1 MNDITILTRL
11 LCLFDLANRLDHH
24 KEHKSYGIRFIE
36 VSQSHFS
43 HITMD
48 VNERLALIMRE
59 PTEEVVL
66 ADELRELLETKSHPK
81 HYIGL
86 EISGALHLGSLI
98 LTGFKIND
106 FIKAGID
113 TTVFLADWH
122 TYINDK
128 LGGDWD
134 RIKKVSQYY
143 SEAFRFFCPGV
154 NIVFGSDLYKDAK
167 DYWENFVRFSKHMT
181 LARTMRSLTIMG
193 RSETEKNI
201 DLSQL
206 LYPPMQSVDI
216 KALDLDIVH
225 AGMDQRK
232 IHMLVREIFPKL
244 DWKVPVLLHH
254 HLLPGLSEPIRLPL
268 GEDAAEDTR
277 ISSKMS
283 KSKPASGIIIHDDE
297 KTIRNKISKGFCPV
311 GVTEGNPILELIR
324 YVVFHEFEEFVIE
337 RPIKYGGSVTYSN
350 YKDIEHDFVTRKLH
364 PMDLKNATA
373 TYINKI
379 IEPIQKHFKGREPQ
393 LG

>member
-1 MNDITILTRL
+1 
-11 LCLFDLANRLDHH
+11 
-24 KEHKSYGIRFIE
+24 
-36 VSQSHFS
+36 
-43 HITMD
+43 MD
-48 VNERLALIMRE
+48 VDERLAFIMRE
-59 PTEEVVL
+59 PTEEIVT
-66 ADELRELLETKSHPK
+66 ADELRTLIETKAHPK

-86 EISGALHLGSLI
+86 EISGILHIGSLVM
-98 LTGFKIND
+98 TGFKIND
-106 FIKAGID
+106 FMKAGIN

-128 LGGDWD
+128 MGGDWN
-134 RIKKVSQYY
+134 RIKQVSQYY
-143 SEAFRFFCPGV
+143 TEAFKFFCPGV
-154 NIVFGSDLYKDAK
+154 NIVLGSDLYKRTK

-193 RSETEKNI
+193 RSEAEKNL

-244 DWKVPVLLHH
+244 GWKVPVLVHH
-254 HLLPGLSEPIRLPL
+254 HLLPGLSEPLRLSL
-268 GEDAAEDTR
+268 NEDTGEDIR

-283 KSKPASGIIIHDDE
+283 KSKPASGILIHDDE
-297 KTIRNKISKGFCPV
+297 KTIRNKIGKAFCPIE
-311 GVTEGNPILELIR
+311 VTEGNPILELVR
-324 YVVFHEFEEFVIE
+324 YVVFHEFDEFLIE
-337 RPIKYGGSVTYSN
+337 RPTKYGGSISYTN
-350 YKDIEHDFVTRKLH
+350 YKDIEHDFVTKKIH
-364 PMDLKNATA
+364 PMDLKNSTA

-379 IEPIQKHFKGREPQ
+379 IEPIRKHFAGREPQ
-393 LG
+393 LS

>member
-1 MNDITILTRL
+1 
-11 LCLFDLANRLDHH
+11 
-24 KEHKSYGIRFIE
+24 
-36 VSQSHFS
+36 
-43 HITMD
+43 MD
-48 VNERLALIMRE
+48 VDERLAFIMRE
-59 PTEEVVL
+59 PTEEIVT
-66 ADELRELLETKSHPK
+66 ADELHALIETKTHPK

-86 EISGALHLGSLI
+86 EISGILHIGSLVM
-98 LTGFKIND
+98 TGFKIND
-106 FIKAGID
+106 FMKAGIN

-128 LGGDWD
+128 MGGDWD

-143 SEAFRFFCPGV
+143 TEAFKFVCPGV
-154 NIVFGSDLYKDAK
+154 NIVLGSDLYKRTN

-193 RSETEKNI
+193 RSEAEKNL

-244 DWKVPVLLHH
+244 GWKVPVLVHH
-254 HLLPGLSEPIRLPL
+254 HLLPGLSEPLRISLD
-268 GEDAAEDTR
+268 EDTGEDTR

-283 KSKPASGIIIHDDE
+283 KSKPASGILIHDDE
-297 KTIRNKISKGFCPV
+297 KTIRNKIGKAFCPV
-311 GVTEGNPILELIR
+311 EVTVGNPILELVR
-324 YVVFHEFEEFVIE
+324 YVVFHEFDEFVIE
-337 RPIKYGGSVTYSN
+337 RPTRYGGSISYTS
-350 YKDIEHDFVTRKLH
+350 YKDIEHDFVTKKIH
-364 PMDLKNATA
+364 PMDLKNSTA

-379 IEPIQKHFKGREPQ
+379 IEPIRQHFKGREPQ
-393 LG
+393 IS

>member
-1 MNDITILTRL
+1 MLVT
-11 LCLFDLANRLDHH
+11 
-24 KEHKSYGIRFIE
+24 
-36 VSQSHFS
+36 Q
-43 HITMD
+43 
-48 VNERLALIMRE
+48 E
-59 PTEEVVL
+59 PTEEIITN
-66 ADELRELLETKSHPK
+66 DELRVLLQTVAHPK

-86 EISGALHLGSLI
+86 EISGVLHLGSLI

-106 FIKAGID
+106 LIKADIN

-128 LGGDWD
+128 LGGDWNK
-134 RIKKVSQYY
+134 IKKVSQYY
-143 SEAFRFFCPGV
+143 TEAFKFFCPGV
-154 NIVFGSDLYKDAK
+154 NIVLGSDLYKQQGQ
-167 DYWENFVRFSKHMT
+167 DYWENFVRFSKQMT

-193 RSETEKNI
+193 RSGGEKNI

-244 DWKVPVLLHH
+244 GWKVPVVMHH
-254 HLLPGLSEPIRLPL
+254 HLLPGLSEPVRMGLDENTV
-268 GEDAAEDTR
+268 EDVK

-283 KSKPASGIIIHDDE
+283 KSKPASSILIHDDE
-297 KTIRNKISKGFCPV
+297 KTIRDKIGKAFCPI
-311 GVTEGNPILELIR
+311 GVSEGNPVLELAR
-324 YVVFHEFEEFVIE
+324 YVVFHQFDDFVIE
-337 RPIKYGGSVTYSN
+337 RPAKYGGDITYSSYGQLEN
-350 YKDIEHDFVTRKLH
+350 DFVIKKIH

-379 IEPIQKHFKGREPQ
+379 IEPIRHHFKGREPQ
-393 LG
+393 LN

>member
-1 MNDITILTRL
+1 
-11 LCLFDLANRLDHH
+11 
-24 KEHKSYGIRFIE
+24 
-36 VSQSHFS
+36 
-43 HITMD
+43 MD
-48 VNERLALIMRE
+48 VDERLAFIMRE
-59 PTEEVVL
+59 PTEEVVTS
-66 ADELRELLETKSHPK
+66 DELHTLIETKTHPK

-86 EISGALHLGSLI
+86 EISGMLHIGSLVM
-98 LTGFKIND
+98 TGFKIND
-106 FIKAGID
+106 LMKAGIN

-128 LGGDWD
+128 MGGDWD

-143 SEAFRFFCPGV
+143 TEAFKFFCPGV
-154 NIVFGSDLYKDAK
+154 NIVLGSDLYKK
-167 DYWENFVRFSKHMT
+167 TQDYWENFVRFSKHMT

-193 RSETEKNI
+193 RSEAEKNL

-244 DWKVPVLLHH
+244 GWKVPVLVHH
-254 HLLPGLSEPIRLPL
+254 HLLPGLSEPLRISLDE
-268 GEDAAEDTR
+268 GTGDDTR

-283 KSKPASGIIIHDDE
+283 KSKPASGILIHDDE
-297 KTIRNKISKGFCPV
+297 KVIRDKIGKAFCPV
-311 GVTEGNPILELIR
+311 GVAAGNPILELVR
-324 YVVFHEFEEFVIE
+324 YVIFHEFDEFVIE
-337 RPIKYGGSVTYSN
+337 RPTKYGGSITYTS
-350 YKDIEHDFVTRKLH
+350 YKDIEHDFITKKIH
-364 PMDLKNATA
+364 PMDLKNSTA

-379 IEPIQKHFKGREPQ
+379 IEPIRKHFEGREPQ
-393 LG
+393 LS

>member
-1 MNDITILTRL
+1 
-11 LCLFDLANRLDHH
+11 
-24 KEHKSYGIRFIE
+24 
-36 VSQSHFS
+36 
-43 HITMD
+43 MD
-48 VNERLALIMRE
+48 VDERLAFIMRE
-59 PTEEVVL
+59 PTEEVVTS
-66 ADELRELLETKSHPK
+66 DELHTLIETKTHPK

-86 EISGALHLGSLI
+86 EISGMLHIGSLVM
-98 LTGFKIND
+98 TGFKIND
-106 FIKAGID
+106 FMKAGIN

-128 LGGDWD
+128 MGGDWD

-143 SEAFRFFCPGV
+143 TEAFKFFCPGV
-154 NIVFGSDLYKDAK
+154 NIVLGSDLYKK
-167 DYWENFVRFSKHMT
+167 TQDYWENFVRFSKHMT

-193 RSETEKNI
+193 RSEAEKNL

-244 DWKVPVLLHH
+244 GWKVPVLVHH
-254 HLLPGLSEPIRLPL
+254 HLLPGLSEPLRISIDE
-268 GEDAAEDTR
+268 GNGDDTR

-283 KSKPASGIIIHDDE
+283 KSKPASGILIHDDE
-297 KTIRNKISKGFCPV
+297 KAIRDKIGKAFCPV
-311 GVTEGNPILELIR
+311 GVAAGNPILELVR
-324 YVVFHEFEEFVIE
+324 YVIFHEFDEFAIE
-337 RPIKYGGSVTYSN
+337 RPTKYGGSITYTS
-350 YKDIEHDFVTRKLH
+350 YKDIEHDFITKKVH
-364 PMDLKNATA
+364 PMDLKNSTA

-379 IEPIQKHFKGREPQ
+379 IEPIRKHFEGREPQ
-393 LG
+393 LS

>member
-1 MNDITILTRL
+1 
-11 LCLFDLANRLDHH
+11 
-24 KEHKSYGIRFIE
+24 
-36 VSQSHFS
+36 
-43 HITMD
+43 MD
-48 VNERLALIMRE
+48 VNERLDFIMRE
-59 PTEEVVL
+59 PTEEVVT
-66 ADELRELLETKSHPK
+66 ADELHTLIETKTHPK

-86 EISGALHLGSLI
+86 EISGMLHIGSLVM
-98 LTGFKIND
+98 TGFKIND
-106 FIKAGID
+106 FMKAGIN

-128 LGGDWD
+128 MGGDWD

-143 SEAFRFFCPGV
+143 TEAFKFFCPGV
-154 NIVFGSDLYKDAK
+154 NIVLGSDLYKK
-167 DYWENFVRFSKHMT
+167 TQDYWETFVRFSKHMT

-193 RSETEKNI
+193 RSEAEKNL

-244 DWKVPVLLHH
+244 GWKVPVLVHH
-254 HLLPGLSEPIRLPL
+254 HLLPGLSEPLRISLDE
-268 GEDAAEDTR
+268 GNGDDTR

-283 KSKPASGIIIHDDE
+283 KSKPASGILIHDDE
-297 KTIRNKISKGFCPV
+297 KAIRDKIGKAFCPV
-311 GVTEGNPILELIR
+311 GVAAGNPILELVR
-324 YVVFHEFEEFVIE
+324 YVIFHEFDEFAIE
-337 RPIKYGGSVTYSN
+337 GPTKYGGSITYTS
-350 YKDIEHDFVTRKLH
+350 YKDIEHDFITKKVH
-364 PMDLKNATA
+364 PMDLKNSTA

-379 IEPIQKHFKGREPQ
+379 IEPIRKHFEGREPQ
-393 LG
+393 LS

>member
-1 MNDITILTRL
+1 
-11 LCLFDLANRLDHH
+11 
-24 KEHKSYGIRFIE
+24 
-36 VSQSHFS
+36 
-43 HITMD
+43 MD
-48 VNERLALIMRE
+48 VDERLAFIMRE
-59 PTEEVVL
+59 PTEEIVT
-66 ADELRELLETKSHPK
+66 ADELRTLIETKAHPK

-86 EISGALHLGSLI
+86 EISGILHIGSLVM
-98 LTGFKIND
+98 TGFKIND
-106 FIKAGID
+106 FMKAGIN

-128 LGGDWD
+128 MGGDWN
-134 RIKKVSQYY
+134 RIKQVSQYY
-143 SEAFRFFCPGV
+143 TEAFKFFCPGV
-154 NIVFGSDLYKDAK
+154 NIVLGSDLYKRTK

-193 RSETEKNI
+193 RSEAEKNL

-244 DWKVPVLLHH
+244 GWKVPVLVHH
-254 HLLPGLSEPIRLPL
+254 HLLPGLSEPLRFSLNENT
-268 GEDAAEDTR
+268 GEDIR

-283 KSKPASGIIIHDDE
+283 KSKPASGILIHDDE
-297 KTIRNKISKGFCPV
+297 KTIRNKIGKAFCPIE
-311 GVTEGNPILELIR
+311 VTEGNPILELVR
-324 YVVFHEFEEFVIE
+324 YVVFHEFDEFLIE
-337 RPIKYGGSVTYSN
+337 RPTKYGGSISYTN
-350 YKDIEHDFVTRKLH
+350 YKDIEHDFVTKKIH
-364 PMDLKNATA
+364 PMDLKNSTA

-379 IEPIQKHFKGREPQ
+379 IEPIRKHFAGREPQ
-393 LG
+393 LS

>member
-1 MNDITILTRL
+1 
-11 LCLFDLANRLDHH
+11 
-24 KEHKSYGIRFIE
+24 
-36 VSQSHFS
+36 
-43 HITMD
+43 MD
-48 VNERLALIMRE
+48 VDERLAFIMRE
-59 PTEEVVL
+59 PTEEVVTS
-66 ADELRELLETKSHPK
+66 DELHTLIETKTHPK

-86 EISGALHLGSLI
+86 EISGMLHIGSLVM
-98 LTGFKIND
+98 TGFKIND
-106 FIKAGID
+106 FMKAGIN

-128 LGGDWD
+128 MGGDWD

-143 SEAFRFFCPGV
+143 TEAFKFFCPGV
-154 NIVFGSDLYKDAK
+154 NIVLGSDLYKK
-167 DYWENFVRFSKHMT
+167 TQDYWENFVRFSKHMT

-193 RSETEKNI
+193 RSEAEKNL

-244 DWKVPVLLHH
+244 GWKVPVLVHH
-254 HLLPGLSEPIRLPL
+254 HLLPGLSEPLRISLDE
-268 GEDAAEDTR
+268 GNGDDTR

-283 KSKPASGIIIHDDE
+283 KSKPASGILIHDDE
-297 KTIRNKISKGFCPV
+297 KAIRDKIGKAFCPV
-311 GVTEGNPILELIR
+311 GVAAGNPILELVR
-324 YVVFHEFEEFVIE
+324 YVIFHEFDEFVIE
-337 RPIKYGGSVTYSN
+337 RPTKYGGSITYTS
-350 YKDIEHDFVTRKLH
+350 YKDIEHDFITKKIH
-364 PMDLKNATA
+364 PMDLKNLTA

-379 IEPIQKHFKGREPQ
+379 IEPIRKHFEGREPQ
-393 LG
+393 LS

>member
-1 MNDITILTRL
+1 
-11 LCLFDLANRLDHH
+11 
-24 KEHKSYGIRFIE
+24 
-36 VSQSHFS
+36 
-43 HITMD
+43 MD
-48 VNERLALIMRE
+48 VDERLAFIMRE
-59 PTEEVVL
+59 PTEEVVTS
-66 ADELRELLETKSHPK
+66 DELHTLIETKTHPK

-86 EISGALHLGSLI
+86 EISGMLHIGSLVM
-98 LTGFKIND
+98 TGFKIND
-106 FIKAGID
+106 FMKAGIN

-128 LGGDWD
+128 MGGDWD

-143 SEAFRFFCPGV
+143 TEAFKFFCPGV
-154 NIVFGSDLYKDAK
+154 NIVLGSDLYKK
-167 DYWENFVRFSKHMT
+167 TQDYWENFVRFSEHMT

-193 RSETEKNI
+193 RSEAEKNL

-244 DWKVPVLLHH
+244 GWKVPVLVHH
-254 HLLPGLSEPIRLPL
+254 HLLPGLSEPLRISLDE
-268 GEDAAEDTR
+268 GTGDDTR

-283 KSKPASGIIIHDDE
+283 KSKPASGILIHDDE
-297 KTIRNKISKGFCPV
+297 KLIRDKIGKAFCPV
-311 GVTEGNPILELIR
+311 GVAAGNPILELVR
-324 YVVFHEFEEFVIE
+324 YVIFHEFDEFVIE
-337 RPIKYGGSVTYSN
+337 RPTKYGGSITYTS
-350 YKDIEHDFVTRKLH
+350 YKDIEHDFITKKIH
-364 PMDLKNATA
+364 PMDLKNSTA

-379 IEPIQKHFKGREPQ
+379 IEPIRKHFEGREPQ
-393 LG
+393 LS